1 MSVMLICIQQLV
13 FAFVI
18 NIQYSPQPIFGIIV
32 GVALLLLYVFTAF
45 NFYKGKMTLHQAM
58 RTPFGDYKSF
68 FNLNSLNFYIWA
80 MLYRASLSLILVL
93 MSDSI
98 ISQSLVLFWTT
109 AYLIYLLVRH
119 PYKKSAQLVPILN
132 SCIMVLLAI
141 FFLYQR
147 NKADEAE
154 INFSTYMPIAVLI
167 LLGLTCIFN
176 SVYAGVN
183 FHHIRIHK
191 KNI

>member
-1 MSVMLICIQQLV
+1 MLICIQQLV

-18 NIQYSPQPIFGIIV
+18 NILYSPEPILGIIV
-32 GVALLLLYVFTAF
+32 GVALLLLYAFTAF
-45 NFYKGKMTLHQAM
+45 RFYKGKMSLHQAM
-58 RTPFGDYKSF
+58 HTPFGDYKSF
-68 FNLNSLNFYIWA
+68 FNLHSLNFYIWT
-80 MLYRASLSLILVL
+80 MLYRAGLSLILVL

-109 AYLIYLLVRH
+109 GYLIYLIVRH

-147 NKADEAE
+147 NKADDAE
-154 INFSTYMPIAVLI
+154 INFATYMPIVVLV
-167 LLGLTCIFN
+167 LLGLTCLFN
-176 SVYAGVN
+176 SIYAGVK
-183 FHHIRIHK
+183 FHHTRLHNK
-191 KNI
+191 KI